1 MAGLILN
8 LKPEE
13 KFLVNGV
20 VLQNGPKRT
29 QLRIETENANI
40 LRLSDALHPSQVNT
54 PVKRVYYIAQLIL
67 TGDTPQA
74 EGKLKLIQA
83 IEQLQ
88 NVFQATAEEPLAKA
102 LLAAQRER
110 FYSVL
115 YSLKAVFTIEAE
127 LLRMSGKASE
137 EEETRQVA

>member
-40 LRLSDALHPSQVNT
+40 LRLSDALHPNEVNT

-67 TGDTPQA
+67 TGDIPQG
-74 EGKLKLIQA
+74 EGKKQLIVA
-83 IEQLQ
+83 IDQLQ
-88 NVFQATAEEPLAKA
+88 NVFQMTAKEPLEKA
-102 LLAAQRER
+102 MLAAQRDR

-115 YSLKAVFTIEAE
+115 YSLKAVLPIETE
-127 LLRMSGKASE
+127 LLQRGQQENPAEAARK
-137 EEETRQVA
+137 VA